1 VLDGQKYTEYL
12 PIVKELTKTHTAEEV
27 IAALLRLNYDDSFN
41 PQMYKEISEVKI
53 DTTGKSRLFIA
64 L

>member
-1 VLDGQKYTEYL
+1 MLDGQKYLDYL
-12 PIVKELTKTHTAEEV
+12 PIVKELTKTHTSEEV

-41 PQMYKEISEVKI
+41 LQMYKEISEVKI

>member
-1 VLDGQKYTEYL
+1 MLDGQKHTEYL

-27 IAALLRLNYDDSFN
+27 VAALLRLNYDDSFN

-53 DTTGKSRLFIA
+53 DTT
-64 L
+64 